1 MSDRRTVQTD
11 AAPQAVGSYSQAV
24 VAAGL
29 VFTAGQLGAD
39 PVSGELADGVAS
51 QAERSLANL
60 AAVLAAAGTG
70 LERVVKTTIFLADMA
85 DFAVVNEV
93 YARTMPAP
101 VPARSTVAV
110 RALPKGGLV
119 EIEMIALAGED
130 ASG

>member
-1 MSDRRTVQTD
+1 MNDRHIVQTD
-11 AAPQAVGSYSQAV
+11 AAPQAAGAYSQAI

-29 VFTAGQLGAD
+29 VFTAGQLGSD
-39 PVSGELADGVAS
+39 PASGQLADGAAA

-70 LERVVKTTIFLADMA
+70 FERVVKTTIFLVDMA
-85 DFAVVNEV
+85 DFATVNEI

-110 RALPKGGLV
+110 RELPRGGLV
-119 EIEMIALAGED
+119 EIEMIALAGEG
-130 ASG
+130 APG

>member
-1 MSDRRTVQTD
+1 M
-11 AAPQAVGSYSQAV
+11 
-24 VAAGL
+24 AAGF

-39 PVSGELADGVAS
+39 PASGQLADGVAA

-60 AAVLAAAGTG
+60 AAVLGAAGTG
-70 LERVVKTTIFLADMA
+70 FERVVKTTIFLADMD
-85 DFAVVNEV
+85 DFAIVNEI

-119 EIEMIALAGED
+119 EMEMIALAGEG